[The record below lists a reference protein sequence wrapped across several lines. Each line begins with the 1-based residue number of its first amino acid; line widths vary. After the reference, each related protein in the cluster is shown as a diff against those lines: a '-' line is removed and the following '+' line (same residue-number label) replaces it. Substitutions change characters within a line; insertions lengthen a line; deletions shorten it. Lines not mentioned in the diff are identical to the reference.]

1 MADALTVLP
10 LDYVKQEVLS
20 VDLTDTWRDADITRC
35 IKTAVSWVE
44 RYTDYALYE
53 RTTIINATS
62 CETNIVTYPITVT
75 GVVNSSNVPIIGY
88 KTRNNPLSITLYIPD
103 QSVISAT
110 IGYNNPTDIPQNLL
124 SAAEKLIV
132 YLFENKDAYTSTL
145 PIDVQLLINEFRRS
159 PTF

>member
-10 LDYVKQEVLS
+10 LDYVKKEVLS
-20 VDLTDTWRDADITRC
+20 VDLSDTWRDNDITRC
-35 IKTAVSWVE
+35 IKTSVAWVE

-53 RTTIINATS
+53 RDVTINAVGCKT
-62 CETNIVTYPITVT
+62 EIATYPIVIT
-75 GVVNSSNVPIIGY
+75 GVVNEDDAPVVDY
-88 KTRNNPLSITLYIPD
+88 KTRTQPLSITLYVPD

-110 IGYNNPTDIPQNLL
+110 IGYDDVTDIPQPLI

-132 YLFENKDAYTSTL
+132 YLFEQKDSYSVSL
-145 PIDVQLLINEFRRS
+145 PIDIQILINEYRRS